1 MKYAGEESVDKYT
14 RLAGKLDGKPLLVT
28 TLDDIAWLLNL
39 RGTDIDYN
47 PVFFSYVLFYPE
59 TKSVN
64 FYIDAEKVEAIKAY
78 LEGINVTILPYDQ
91 IDADLSEL
99 AKKEGQ
105 KLAIHANTCNAHL
118 TSLVQDIKVVLEN
131 NPIQHLKAI
140 KNTTEMAGMRACN
153 VRDCAAIMKYFAYL
167 ETELKNP
174 DHTITEFT
182 GARYL
187 DNLRT
192 KGDLHQGP
200 SFDTISSIGANGAV
214 IHYKPEEGTC

>member
-47 PVFFSYVLFYPE
+47 PVFFSYVLFFPE

-64 FYIDAEKVEAIKAY
+64 FYIDTEKVEAIKAY
-78 LEGINVTILPYDQ
+78 LEGINVTILPYAQ
-91 IDADLSEL
+91 IDADLTDL

-131 NPIQHLKAI
+131 NPI
-140 KNTTEMAGMRACN
+140 
-153 VRDCAAIMKYFAYL
+153 
-167 ETELKNP
+167 
-174 DHTITEFT
+174 
-182 GARYL
+182 
-187 DNLRT
+187 
-192 KGDLHQGP
+192 
-200 SFDTISSIGANGAV
+200 
-214 IHYKPEEGTC
+214 

>member
-1 MKYAGEESVDKYT
+1 MKTFKEKGLELVNVENLVDTVWGADRPARPRNQVKILDMKYAGEESLDKYT
-14 RLAGKLDGKPLLVT
+14 RLAGKLDDKPLLVT

-47 PVFFSYVLFYPE
+47 PVFFSYVLFFPE

-64 FYIDAEKVEAIKAY
+64 FYIDAEKVEAIPSY

-118 TSLVQDIKVVLEN
+118 TSLV
-131 NPIQHLKAI
+131 
-140 KNTTEMAGMRACN
+140 
-153 VRDCAAIMKYFAYL
+153 
-167 ETELKNP
+167 
-174 DHTITEFT
+174 
-182 GARYL
+182 
-187 DNLRT
+187 
-192 KGDLHQGP
+192 
-200 SFDTISSIGANGAV
+200 
-214 IHYKPEEGTC
+214 

>member
-1 MKYAGEESVDKYT
+1 MKTFKEKGLELVNVENLVDTVWGADRPARPRNQVKILDMKYAGEESLDKYT
-14 RLAGKLDGKPLLVT
+14 RLAGKLDDKPLLVT

-64 FYIDAEKVEAIKAY
+64 FYIDAEKVEAIKSY

-118 TSLVQDIKVVLEN
+118 TSLV
-131 NPIQHLKAI
+131 
-140 KNTTEMAGMRACN
+140 
-153 VRDCAAIMKYFAYL
+153 
-167 ETELKNP
+167 
-174 DHTITEFT
+174 
-182 GARYL
+182 
-187 DNLRT
+187 
-192 KGDLHQGP
+192 
-200 SFDTISSIGANGAV
+200 
-214 IHYKPEEGTC
+214 